1 MQQATIEAKNQQNLN
16 LNDVNGIEGIEKS
29 PNRN

>member
-16 LNDVNGIEGIEKS
+16 LNDVNGIEGIAKS